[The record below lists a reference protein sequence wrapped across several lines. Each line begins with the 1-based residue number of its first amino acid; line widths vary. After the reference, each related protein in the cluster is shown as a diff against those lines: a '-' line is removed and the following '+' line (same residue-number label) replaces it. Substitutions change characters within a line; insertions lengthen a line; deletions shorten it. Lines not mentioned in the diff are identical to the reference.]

1 MKQQRREASSRADRN
16 HGGAGGGKQ
25 GEEAAEEGKQ
35 DNSKGG
41 AQAEAHP
48 GGMTAKKEKRKIDGA
63 SQRAGVRLLP
73 RGFFS
78 LAAVS
83 LVGPFCMCECVR
95 IYPCRLRSC
104 LLY

>member
-1 MKQQRREASSRADRN
+1 VKQQRREASSSADRK
-16 HGGAGGGKQ
+16 HGGAGGGKP

-41 AQAEAHP
+41 AQAAVHP
-48 GGMTAKKEKRKIDGA
+48 GGMSAEKEKRKIEGA

-83 LVGPFCMCECVR
+83 LVGLFCMCV
-95 IYPCRLRSC
+95 
-104 LLY
+104 